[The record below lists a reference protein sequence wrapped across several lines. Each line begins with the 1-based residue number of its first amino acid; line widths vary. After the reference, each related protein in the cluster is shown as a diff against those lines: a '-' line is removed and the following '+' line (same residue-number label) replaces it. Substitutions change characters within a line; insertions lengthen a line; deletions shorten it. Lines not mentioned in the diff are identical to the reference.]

1 MSSSRIMVGLPLEKP
16 RSVSRG
22 GWRRWSGR
30 PPTSRETVLQ
40 TKLVR
45 PPAAASG
52 QPAASQETLPAL
64 DLEVTPLPL
73 LPTRHFLVLSAVVFV
88 AILLVWGLVR
98 SNHSSV
104 ALSYEISALTLEKL
118 TLQEV
123 NRQLKT
129 ELTGVGSLAQLEEA
143 ARNVLGLITPNQG
156 QIVVIEP

>member
-22 GWRRWSGR
+22 SWRKWRL
-30 PPTSRETVLQ
+30 PAHREPSLLQ
-40 TKLVR
+40 AKLIR
-45 PPAAASG
+45 PPAAAPSE
-52 QPAASQETLPAL
+52 PVALQEILPVL
-64 DLEVTPLPL
+64 DLEIQPLPF
-73 LPTRHFLVLSAVVFV
+73 LPVRHFFILSAIVIVS
-88 AILLVWGLVR
+88 ILLVWGLVR

-118 TLQEV
+118 ALQEI

-156 QIVVIEP
+156 QIVVIDP